1 MAETYEDRG
10 VVSREPG
17 AVVADSKP
25 RPKGTRRRWFLR
37 SWGVDD
43 QRQDNGRTSFSGE
56 TILTG
61 PRPSDKS
68 ATSRA
73 KLGADS
79 RRRWVATLTGVRVW
93 GSRRLRRTR
102 MIGES
107 VRVAERRPDRVG
119 AALGPAGRELLRGQ
133 VRLGSFQPRE
143 QEKECFDG
151 RSGAHDRAGKRTPQ
165 REDLSGNYQQ
175 KKLPFPAGTA
185 EKLGSETTR
194 RDAREISWLRFQKRQ
209 TGRNAKFCQSI

>member
-1 MAETYEDRG
+1 MMAETYEDRG

-119 AALGPAGRELLRGQ
+119 AALGPAGRGLLRAQ
-133 VRLGSFQPRE
+133 VGLGSFSTARTRNGMLDE
-143 QEKECFDG
+143 
-151 RSGAHDRAGKRTPQ
+151 RSGAHDLAGKRTPQ
-165 REDLSGNYQQ
+165 PEDLSGNISR
-175 KKLPFPAGTA
+175 KSCLSWPERPSSSVSENCTA
-185 EKLGSETTR
+185 R
-194 RDAREISWLRFQKRQ
+194 RA
-209 TGRNAKFCQSI
+209 